1 MAEGDV
7 VKKGTKMIG
16 TIGCLL
22 CTREV
27 PVKEQANGLAMANCG
42 WCSFQAY
49 ARGEEA
55 DSIIRKKMTALPG
68 GAKPAAHQAPAAAPK
83 PVKKPTSLLEV

>member
-1 MAEGDV
+1 MAEGET
-7 VKKGTKMIG
+7 KKGTRIIG

-55 DSIIRKKMTALPG
+55 DSIIRKKMTAIP
-68 GAKPAAHQAPAAAPK
+68 GAKISASPAPVKPAVVPA
-83 PVKKPTSLLEV
+83 KKPTTLMDV

>member
-1 MAEGDV
+1 MAEAETR
-7 VKKGTKMIG
+7 KGTKIIG
-16 TIGCLL
+16 TICCLL
-22 CTREV
+22 CEREV

-55 DSIIRKKMTALPG
+55 DSIIRKKMIAIPG
-68 GAKPAAHQAPAAAPK
+68 AKAAAAPAPAKPAAAPA
-83 PVKKPTSLLEV
+83 KKPTTLMDV

>member
-1 MAEGDV
+1 MAESETR
-7 VKKGTKMIG
+7 KGTKIIG

-55 DSIIRKKMTALPG
+55 DSIIRKKMTAIP
-68 GAKPAAHQAPAAAPK
+68 AAPVPATTSKPA
-83 PVKKPTSLLEV
+83 KKPASLIDV

>member
-1 MAEGDV
+1 MAETET
-7 VKKGTKMIG
+7 KKGTRIIG

-55 DSIIRKKMTALPG
+55 DSIIRKKMTAIQ
-68 GAKPAAHQAPAAAPK
+68 AAPAPAATPK
-83 PVKKPTSLLEV
+83 PAKKPASLIDV